1 MLEGRHRQPAAGRP
15 SAAPDRQWALATL
28 WIAGVLSL
36 ACAADSRADFFDGF
50 DGPRVAP
57 GWSTQSG
64 DGKAQIRFSQSDGN
78 GRIEVNAS
86 GDTRNIWWALIR
98 HPLTP
103 TLDARELARG
113 DRELQIEAR
122 VRTHTVPRRINLHVN
137 HTRTSDFH
145 SHLREYD
152 LDVAG
157 RWQVITMTTTG
168 FDASAADEVFVQLA
182 LMDWGTRSYA
192 LEIDYIKAQVVDP
205 ALANPDR
212 GGPLPYRPAV
222 APPGSYQRE
231 LPVAAA
237 ASVDRAWPDT
247 AGSWTAADGTMD
259 PERLVVG
266 PTALIV
272 LRWDFSRI
280 PARPV
285 SGWGLLELA
294 TESVL
299 QSESKAES
307 FAELRLVEL
316 LALPPDWTGGPLS
329 YADLLD
335 DRPAEAVINEQPVI
349 DVPPARPGAPT
360 LLPVSPPVLDRLL
373 SGQSRGLA
381 LMSHGGV
388 TASFRLNGSGAPV
401 LHFNLT
407 DAATPADK
415 GDPHVP
421 DS

>member
-1 MLEGRHRQPAAGRP
+1 MPERRHRQPAAGR
-15 SAAPDRQWALATL
+15 SGNTRARQWRLVTRGLAL
-28 WIAGVLSL
+28 VLSL
-36 ACAADSRADFFDGF
+36 PYAGEAGAEFFDGF
-50 DGPRVAP
+50 DGPRIAP

-64 DGKAQIRFSQSDGN
+64 DGAAHIELSQLHGHA
-78 GRIEVNAS
+78 RIEVNAS

-103 TLDARELARG
+103 ALDARALARD
-113 DRELQIEAR
+113 DRELRIEAR
-122 VRTHTVPRRINLHVN
+122 VRTETVPRRINLHVN

-157 RWQVITMTTTG
+157 RWHVISMTTRN
-168 FDASAADEVFVQLA
+168 FDASATDEVFVQLA

-192 LEIDYIKAQVVDP
+192 LEIDYVKAEVVDP
-205 ALANPDR
+205 ALAGPDR

-222 APPGSYQRE
+222 APPGTYQRE

-237 ASVDRAWPDT
+237 ASVDRACPDI
-247 AGSWTAADGTMD
+247 AGGWTAADGRTD

-280 PARPV
+280 PARRAA
-285 SGWGLLELA
+285 GWGLLELA
-294 TESVL
+294 TESL
-299 QSESKAES
+299 LKSGSKAES
-307 FAELRLVEL
+307 FAELRLVEI

-335 DRPAEAVINEQPVI
+335 GRPAEAVINEQPVI
-349 DVPPARPGAPT
+349 DVPPARPGLPT

-381 LMSHGGV
+381 LLSHGGIV
-388 TASFRLNGSGAPV
+388 ASFGLNGRRAPL
-401 LHFNLT
+401 LHFDLI
-407 DAATPADK
+407 DAATPADQ